1 MEIKEIISDAFVYPL
16 NNIKALVFY
25 VILGIILGIV
35 LGGTVGA
42 IVATNS
48 VNNVLA
54 SMALLFVGV
63 VVALFIGFVISGYQL
78 DILRYAINK
87 DTGAPGIDFIRQF
100 FDGVKLFIVKIVYYL
115 IPAIIGVILSFILQ
129 DWLSTI
135 ISLILFIIFALA
147 EFMGECRLAKHDDLS
162 TALSIGEAIADIS
175 KVGFL
180 KLVVVIIVVTIISL
194 VLSIIC
200 GALIKW
206 NPIVGGF
213 VSGIFGVYCVFFTGR
228 AAGLLYSEV

>member
-1 MEIKEIISDAFVYPL
+1 MEISEIINDAIRYPI
-16 NNIKALVFY
+16 NNVKAVVIYLILS
-25 VILGIILGIV
+25 VILGAV
-35 LGGTVGA
+35 LGGTVGT
-42 IVATNS
+42 VFTS
-48 VNNVLA
+48 SVVNNVIAAFGL
-54 SMALLFVGV
+54 SIIGIIITILL
-63 VVALFIGFVISGYQL
+63 GFLINGYEL
-78 DILRYAINK
+78 DIIRYGITK
-87 DTGAPGIDFIRQF
+87 DSDAPEIDFVRQF
-100 FDGVKLFIVKIVYYL
+100 LDGVKLFIVKIVYYL

-180 KLVVVIIVVTIISL
+180 KLVVVIVVVTIISL